1 MTFPSF
7 DYNQDT
13 LSLYRNM
20 FSCGK
25 IDHHTTFWP
34 HHTNMQVQRSRKQM
48 PVVKMA
54 TAFIG
59 QRQQYLSFHHRLDGK
74 ASRSS
79 PVVQAV
85 YM

>member
-1 MTFPSF
+1 
-7 DYNQDT
+7 
-13 LSLYRNM
+13 
-20 FSCGK
+20 
-25 IDHHTTFWP
+25 
-34 HHTNMQVQRSRKQM
+34 M

-54 TAFIG
+54 TALIG
-59 QRQQYLSFHHRLDGK
+59 QRQQYLPFHHRLDGK